1 MIRILLIG
9 AGTMTLCLLLQSVLL
24 AQAIRYY
31 VRRHE
36 ALQAGT
42 SWWATMM
49 VINSVMLLLL
59 CGTFAQISIWAVVF
73 MLVDEFD
80 TFAAAVYHS
89 GVNFATLGYGDIVMT
104 ERNRLLGPL
113 EAINGV
119 LMIGV
124 STAALLATF
133 QHAVKTGM
141 AARPEEPLK
150 GTVQRVKGDS
160 HL

>member
-1 MIRILLIG
+1 MVRILLIG
-9 AGTMTLCLLLQSVLL
+9 AATMTLCLLLQSVLL

-31 VRRHE
+31 ARRHE
-36 ALQAGT
+36 VLEARP
-42 SWWATMM
+42 SWWSTMM

-59 CGTFAQISIWAVVF
+59 LGTIAQISIWAVVF
-73 MLVDEFD
+73 MLVDEFG
-80 TFAAAVYHS
+80 TFAEAVYHS

-133 QHAVKTGM
+133 QHAVKTAM
-141 AARPEEPLK
+141 AARSDE
-150 GTVQRVKGDS
+150 
-160 HL
+160 H

>member
-1 MIRILLIG
+1 MLRILLIG
-9 AGTMTLCLLLQSVLL
+9 AGAMTLCLLLRSVLL
-24 AQAIRYY
+24 AHAIRYY
-31 VRRHE
+31 ARRQE
-36 ALQAGT
+36 ALQART

-59 CGTFAQISIWAVVF
+59 LGTIAQISIWAVVF
-73 MLVDEFD
+73 MLVGEFG
-80 TFAAAVYHS
+80 TFADAVYHS

-113 EAINGV
+113 EAVNGV

-133 QHAVKTGM
+133 QHAVKTAL
-141 AARPEEPLK
+141 AAR
-150 GTVQRVKGDS
+150 GQHVK
-160 HL
+160 

>member
-1 MIRILLIG
+1 MVRILLIG

-31 VRRHE
+31 ARRHE
-36 ALQAGT
+36 VLLARP
-42 SWWATMM
+42 SWWSTML
-49 VINSVMLLLL
+49 VINGVMLLLL
-59 CGTFAQISIWAVVF
+59 LGTIAQISIWAVVF
-73 MLVDEFD
+73 MLVDEFG
-80 TFAAAVYHS
+80 TFAEAVYHS

-133 QHAVKTGM
+133 QHAVKTTM
-141 AARPEEPLK
+141 AARPKNL
-150 GTVQRVKGDS
+150 
-160 HL
+160 